1 LGSGGPEYGSATK
14 VYQRKSKISFRVEG
28 GEFLG
33 QFSKDLLMVI
43 ELQI

>member
-1 LGSGGPEYGSATK
+1 MGSAGPEYGSVTK
-14 VYQRKSKISFRVEG
+14 FYQRKSNISFPVDG